1 MAAEDAIR
9 GHARKVYITSALV
22 ESASAGVN
30 ESDWLTGETSNSLSL
45 SGNLIE
51 VSDKSSGN
59 WQKFIDG
66 VKGATVDVTV
76 NVFDKDEKQKKVLD
90 SWFQGQKVFV
100 FVGDLTT
107 KTGYAFEAWVASIS
121 ETNSNGEVST
131 RDMSLQ
137 SNGEVKQIS
146 A

>member
-9 GHARKVYITSALV
+9 GHARKVYVTSTLIK
-22 ESASAGVN
+22 SASTGVT

-45 SGNLIE
+45 NGNLIE

-100 FVGDLTT
+100 FVGDLAT

-137 SNGEVKQIS
+137 SNGKVTQIS